1 MKANEDG
8 PRGAEPGLRR
18 GASAA
23 RTRGCRDERRAG
35 ERRGHGAAPH
45 RERRGCARRRG
56 RSEGVPGGF
65 PPRQPAGRRPTSR
78 SSSPHLGV
86 GRERRAMAGR
96 RVCFQPR
103 LLTWRPKSCHRV
115 GSGLPP
121 LRWRRHLL
129 PCRPA
134 SFCAPFPAGGLA
146 AGGSR
151 PRSIERKRLERTHRW
166 ADNHRVPV
174 QTQPGW
180 SVSLLVRPLTVLGR
194 LAWTETEVREMTR
207 GGAGSHA
214 QFGVS
219 SSAGL
224 VGWLE
229 GVTRGVLCTELA
241 GDVTVSGDA
250 GTDLRGRR
258 CRSRWRGC
266 LRGWRSQ
273 PWSVLVAF
281 ACWGR
286 ER

>member
-1 MKANEDG
+1 MAAEGTGTKANKDG
-8 PRGAEPGLRR
+8 SRGAEPGLRR

-56 RSEGVPGGF
+56 RSEGLPGGF
-65 PPRQPAGRRPTSR
+65 PPRPLAGRPPTSR
-78 SSSPHLGV
+78 SSSAHLGV
-86 GRERRAMAGR
+86 GRERRATAGR

-121 LRWRRHLL
+121 LRWRRRLL

-134 SFCAPFPAGGLA
+134 SFCAPFPAGRLT
-146 AGGSR
+146 AGGPR
-151 PRSIERKRLERTHRW
+151 PRSIECERLERKRGGV

-194 LAWTETEVREMTR
+194 LARTETEVREVTR
-207 GGAGSHA
+207 RGAGSHA

-224 VGWLE
+224 VRWQE
-229 GVTRGVLCTELA
+229 GVTR
-241 GDVTVSGDA
+241 
-250 GTDLRGRR
+250 
-258 CRSRWRGC
+258 
-266 LRGWRSQ
+266 
-273 PWSVLVAF
+273 
-281 ACWGR
+281 
-286 ER
+286 